1 MHIGTILPK
10 KTRDIALSRR
20 HEEFPLWEIIL
31 CTSSVSFQDP
41 PGARH
46 GGRVRLCVIYLREC
60 PMSTIH
66 DLFTKPVLIFGC
78 GNILIG
84 DDGFGPAVVD
94 HLIENFE
101 LPPHVAALMSGRASG
116 YAFRPELMSERPS
129 SLLTSIRFSL
139 PPPAGEIFELDV
151 DQIPSIKVNDFSL
164 HQFPSVN
171 LLRELQEGAGVKVR
185 VLAVQVG
192 KIPEEIGSGLSDPV
206 RAAVPVACEWL
217 LREIEET
224 Q

>member
-1 MHIGTILPK
+1 M
-10 KTRDIALSRR
+10 
-20 HEEFPLWEIIL
+20 
-31 CTSSVSFQDP
+31 
-41 PGARH
+41 
-46 GGRVRLCVIYLREC
+46 
-60 PMSTIH
+60 
-66 DLFTKPVLIFGC
+66 FTKPVLIFGC

-94 HLIENFE
+94 HLLENFK
-101 LPPHVAALMSGRASG
+101 LPSHVAALDVGTSIRELL
-116 YAFRPELMSERPS
+116 FDLVLMSERPRLIIIVDS
-129 SLLTSIRFSL
+129 VVNSPHR
-139 PPPAGEIFELDV
+139 PGEIFELDV

-171 LLRELQEGAGVKVR
+171 LLRELREGAGVKVR

-192 KIPEEIGSGLSDPV
+192 KIPDEIEQGLSDPV

>member
-1 MHIGTILPK
+1 
-10 KTRDIALSRR
+10 
-20 HEEFPLWEIIL
+20 
-31 CTSSVSFQDP
+31 
-41 PGARH
+41 
-46 GGRVRLCVIYLREC
+46 
-60 PMSTIH
+60 
-66 DLFTKPVLIFGC
+66 
-78 GNILIG
+78 
-84 DDGFGPAVVD
+84 
-94 HLIENFE
+94 
-101 LPPHVAALMSGRASG
+101 
-116 YAFRPELMSERPS
+116 MSERPS